1 MAPEPCIKHHL
12 EGEEGFVFPT
22 ARGPEEL
29 KVTDDALTPY
39 VGLVPW
45 AAFARKCGIIEQL
58 ARTCPHQRRSPNAA
72 KVYDVL
78 QSFILT
84 TLVDGRRFSHVGR
97 LREDP
102 TICELFGM
110 DKGRERRYD
119 PAPLFGQSG

>member
-1 MAPEPCIKHHL
+1 MASRSPAKHHL
-12 EGEEGFVFPT
+12 GGEEGFVFPI
-22 ARGPEEL
+22 AGGPIEL

-39 VGLVPW
+39 GGLVPW

-58 ARTCPHQRRSPNAA
+58 ASTCPHQRRSPNAA

-84 TLVDGRRFSHVGR
+84 VLVDGRRFSHVGR

-110 DKGRERRYD
+110 D
-119 PAPLFGQSG
+119 